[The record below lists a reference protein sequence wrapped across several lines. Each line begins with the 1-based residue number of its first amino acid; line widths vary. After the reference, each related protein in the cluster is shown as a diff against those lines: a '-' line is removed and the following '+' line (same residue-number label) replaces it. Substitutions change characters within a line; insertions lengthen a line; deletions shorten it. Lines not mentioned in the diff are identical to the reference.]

1 ALFDLTQ
8 NQDFIF
14 ESLNN
19 EDYTVTYYEDLSSAI
34 DGTDQITTPAAYN
47 SNTQEQTIYVRIQS
61 DDDPDCF
68 ETASFTIESFPAGV
82 AHNAQDISFCLT
94 DSDDM
99 SVDLTQ
105 NTSLILGDQAAAD
118 FKITY
123 YESADDANGENNAI
137 VNPEDYQFPGDPNDC
152 LTIYARIKN

>member
-1 ALFDLTQ
+1 YSMSSADCDTIYIRVENSFYSQCYEIDSFQVCSIANSVPPLPALYACDENNDGSALFDLTQ

-82 AHNAQDISFCLT
+82 AHN
-94 DSDDM
+94 
-99 SVDLTQ
+99 
-105 NTSLILGDQAAAD
+105 
-118 FKITY
+118 
-123 YESADDANGENNAI
+123 
-137 VNPEDYQFPGDPNDC
+137 
-152 LTIYARIKN
+152 